1 MVSLGIGVA
10 QVLSPLP
17 RVPGPQ
23 HHGLQHGR
31 PYDHVGVLAV
41 PLVLGPWAEHV
52 QLLEAPP
59 VQADGVPPALQFT
72 SKKLASVISLPALLH

>member
-52 QLLEAPP
+52 QLLAVP
-59 VQADGVPPALQFT
+59 VQETRISDQSPGPA
-72 SKKLASVISLPALLH
+72 SLINRIDR